1 MLYQIK
7 ETSKEQLGQLS
18 KILKL
23 SEVDIATYLM
33 KVPYRLNKEYTAFE
47 VRRLQSE
54 LYENFGIVAGFENV
68 GEFLC
73 KDKLKTE
80 KKDDGAMQ
88 IIGLIGSLV
97 DSPVDSFV
105 KTKDLAA
112 EQASKL
118 KEIAQKVSDIKELE
132 VFDVAVEEF
141 KSCTKKEY
149 EMFRKF
155 YKEIK

>member
-1 MLYQIK
+1 MGK
-7 ETSKEQLGQLS
+7 LS
-18 KILKL
+18 KIIKL

-47 VRRLQSE
+47 VRKLQSE

-80 KKDDGAMQ
+80 EKDDGAMQ

-105 KTKDLAA
+105 TTKELAA
-112 EQASKL
+112 EQVNKL
-118 KEIAQKVSDIKELE
+118 KEIAQKVSDIKELQ

-141 KSCTKKEY
+141 KSCTKREY
-149 EMFRKF
+149 EKFRKF
-155 YKEIK
+155 YKKIK

>member
-1 MLYQIK
+1 
-7 ETSKEQLGQLS
+7 
-18 KILKL
+18 
-23 SEVDIATYLM
+23 M

-47 VRRLQSE
+47 VRKLQSE
-54 LYENFGIVAGFENV
+54 LYENFCIVSGFEYA
-68 GEFLC
+68 GDFLC

-105 KTKDLAA
+105 TTKNLAA
-112 EQASKL
+112 EQVNKL
-118 KEIAQKVSDIKELE
+118 KELAKVSNIKELQ

-141 KSCTKKEY
+141 KSCTKREY

>member
-1 MLYQIK
+1 M
-7 ETSKEQLGQLS
+7 GQLS

-23 SEVDIATYLM
+23 SEVDITTYLM
-33 KVPYRLNKEYTAFE
+33 KTPYRLNQEYSAFE
-47 VRRLQSE
+47 VRKLQSE
-54 LYENFGIVAGFENV
+54 LYENFGIVAGFEYV
-68 GEFLC
+68 GKFLC
-73 KDKLKTE
+73 KEKLKTE
-80 KKDDGAMQ
+80 EKQDSAMQ

-132 VFDVAVEEF
+132 VFDVVAEEF

-149 EMFRKF
+149 EEFRMF
-155 YKEIK
+155 YKKIK